1 MKKRLALC
9 VLLAS
14 PAAFAER
21 DTASAQVMFDQA
33 RDAMKKGDF
42 ARACPKFAESQRLDP
57 QPGTLANLAV
67 CEEKR
72 GAIASAWTHARDAA
86 EQLGSGDERVPPLRA
101 LIARVEKRLPKLLIK
116 LAPGSPKGTKV
127 TRDGVELG
135 AASLGEAL
143 PVDPGAHAITTSAP
157 GYAST
162 TVTVTVA
169 ERASKEVEVSPG
181 EREPATAAA
190 PPGET
195 HPRATAPLEPRNGHS
210 LSDIGSR
217 QKSGYAATGV
227 GAVGAT
233 VALVTGVIL
242 SGKQSTVKANCD
254 TTAKVCSGPDTQAAR
269 DAASSG
275 QALLPVFYGGLAV
288 GVVGLGAGA
297 YLLLSGEDAKT
308 AVRVG
313 PGGVSVKGRF

>member
-33 RDAMKKGDF
+33 RDAMKRGDF
-42 ARACPKFAESQRLDP
+42 GKACPKFAESQRLDP

-67 CEEKR
+67 CEEKS

-101 LIARVEKRLPKLLIK
+101 LIARVEKRMPKLMIK

-162 TVTVTVA
+162 TVSVTVA
-169 ERASKEVEVSPG
+169 EGASKEVEVSPG
-181 EREPATAAA
+181 EREVSAAAA
-190 PPGET
+190 PAGE
-195 HPRATAPLEPRNGHS
+195 PRPRSTATAEPAKGHRS
-210 LSDIGSR
+210 SDGSSH
-217 QKSGYAATGV
+217 QTLGYVVGGV

-233 VALVTGVIL
+233 VALVTGLVL

-254 TTAKVCSGPDTQAAR
+254 TTAKVCSGPDAQAAQG
-269 DAASSG
+269 AASSG
-275 QALLPVFYGGLAV
+275 QSLLPVFYGDDLPTARRFDRAPRDRNDRNATTP
-288 GVVGLGAGA
+288 GAA
-297 YLLLSGEDAKT
+297 
-308 AVRVG
+308 
-313 PGGVSVKGRF
+313 